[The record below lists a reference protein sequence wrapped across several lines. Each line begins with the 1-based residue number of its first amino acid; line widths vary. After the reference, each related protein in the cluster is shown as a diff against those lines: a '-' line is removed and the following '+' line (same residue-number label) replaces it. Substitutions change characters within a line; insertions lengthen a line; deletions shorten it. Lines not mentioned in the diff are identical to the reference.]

1 MTKFRDV
8 IDRATTLWRDYRLDN
23 LYKVDE
29 TNYYN
34 FLEGF
39 MLNSID
45 AFDGCLQ
52 DLSYEEITETELDGE
67 IITQYAF
74 TNTLTSKEIY
84 ILALGISIAWMEKN
98 MLDITQMNLHLSIR
112 EFKTYSEANGI
123 KQKSEVLD
131 KMREEHSRNITSY
144 QLRNLNSLTFFGGA

>member
-23 LYKVDE
+23 LYKLDE
-29 TNYYN
+29 NTYYD

-39 MLNSID
+39 MFNSID
-45 AFDGCLQ
+45 SFDGCLQ
-52 DLSYEEITETELDGE
+52 DLSYEEITETEPDGE

-74 TNTLTSKEIY
+74 INTLTSKEIY
-84 ILALGISIAWMEKN
+84 ILALGTAIAWMENN
-98 MLDITQMNLHLSIR
+98 MLDITQMNLHLSTR

-131 KMREEHSRNITSY
+131 KMREDHSRNVTTY
-144 QLRNLNSLTFFGGA
+144 QMKNLSNLPFFGGA